1 MMSLTSLHRVFAPN
15 GICLTRLI
23 QSVDRR
29 VELHEPEVILDW
41 VDSDADK
48 RVLPSSDTS
57 PSFRMGSV
65 RKIEGGIV
73 TRGGLF
79 FTHDPY
85 WLPDQQYLWQKAN
98 ECGLA
103 TAEDLLSDTH
113 VDRLL
118 CAAGKESWLDRSE

>member
-1 MMSLTSLHRVFAPN
+1 
-15 GICLTRLI
+15 
-23 QSVDRR
+23 
-29 VELHEPEVILDW
+29 
-41 VDSDADK
+41 
-48 RVLPSSDTS
+48 
-57 PSFRMGSV
+57 MGSV

-98 ECGLA
+98 EWGMA